1 MLPTITNDPCRY
13 GSIYKYEM
21 RMITSSLYNLLR
33 MIAFSVNCS
42 KQALHK
48 KVGKGLPLGVTFLVA
63 IKALE
68 NEQKLLKIFS

>member
-1 MLPTITNDPCRY
+1 
-13 GSIYKYEM
+13 
-21 RMITSSLYNLLR
+21 MITSSLYNLLR

-68 NEQKLLKIFS
+68 NEQKLENTNYYLRITSYSQTQKMK